1 MQCLGKR
8 PVLEV
13 SILSITFYILT
24 RKHESKMYLVV
35 IAWMYVV
42 LMMSAAEAA
51 SSNGSI
57 LGALVTL
64 FLYGVGPVLL
74 VVYLMGAPARNKAIK
89 QREAQARASH
99 LESSSAAAS
108 PASASAAQPDAG
120 SHAPGGGETIAGDA
134 GIAPVRKEP

>member
-1 MQCLGKR
+1 
-8 PVLEV
+8 
-13 SILSITFYILT
+13 
-24 RKHESKMYLVV
+24 MYLVV

-51 SSNGSI
+51 SSNGTV

-64 FLYGVGPVLL
+64 LLYGIGPVVL

-89 QREAQARASH
+89 KREAQARASH
-99 LESSSAAAS
+99 M
-108 PASASAAQPDAG
+108 ASASEDVHPAVVSVVEPDAG
-120 SHAPGGGETIAGDA
+120 SHAAGSGKAVASDA

>member
-1 MQCLGKR
+1 
-8 PVLEV
+8 
-13 SILSITFYILT
+13 
-24 RKHESKMYLVV
+24 MYLVV

-51 SSNGSI
+51 SSNGTV

-64 FLYGVGPVLL
+64 LLYGIGPVVL

-89 QREAQARASH
+89 KREAQARASH
-99 LESSSAAAS
+99 L
-108 PASASAAQPDAG
+108 ASAGQDMNTATASAVEPDAG
-120 SHAPGGGETIAGDA
+120 GHAPGGAEAIARDA